1 MSERIKVLIVEDEYI
16 TAKTLSNFLEASGYS
31 IVGCAM
37 DVEEAL
43 LYLKKGNIDC
53 IILDINLNDIKD
65 GVWIA
70 NYVKENYNIPFIY
83 LTAYTDKDTVSKAI
97 NTSPYGFL
105 AKPFQKIELFTAI
118 EIALFKHNE
127 LSQALNKQLSVEGN
141 KVNTLFLKNIDR
153 FDKIEVNNICFIES
167 QKNYLL
173 VHTNHIVYKHRATI
187 KDFFELL
194 PSTSFIK
201 THRAF
206 LININKI
213 QSIDTSNNS
222 VTIINKNIPISK
234 AFKKE
239 VLSKINL
246 I

>member
-1 MSERIKVLIVEDEYI
+1 MSERIKVLVVEDEYI
-16 TAKTLSNFLEASGYS
+16 TAKTLSNFLEASGYCV
-31 IVGCAM
+31 VGCAM
-37 DVEEAL
+37 DVEETL
-43 LYLKKGNIDC
+43 MYLKKGSIDC
-53 IILDINLNDIKD
+53 IILDINLNDVKD

-70 NYVKENYNIPFIY
+70 NYVKANYNIPFIY

-97 NTSPYGFL
+97 STSPYGFL

-127 LSQALNKQLSVEGN
+127 LSLALNKKLPPKESHI
-141 KVNTLFLKNIDR
+141 NTLFLKNIDR
-153 FDKIEVNNICFIES
+153 FDKIEINNICFVES
-167 QKNYLL
+167 QKNYLF
-173 VHTNHIVYKHRATI
+173 VHTNAVVYKHRATI
-187 KDFFELL
+187 KDFIELL
-194 PSTSFIK
+194 PNTYFIK

-213 QSIDTSNNS
+213 QSIDISNNLI
-222 VTIINKNIPISK
+222 TILNKNIPISK

-239 VLSKINL
+239 VINKINL